1 MSNAM
6 QKLLEKVNKT
16 KSQGFEDPHADKF
29 WRMEPDAAGNGFAV
43 IRFLPGKTEDD
54 DVFIKTMS
62 HGFQNAAG
70 RWFIDNCL
78 TTIGQ
83 ECPVCAE
90 NNVLWNSGIESN
102 KDVVRK
108 RKRKVSYISNVLVI
122 SDSRHPENEGK
133 VFLFKY
139 GQQIFDKI
147 INALQPE
154 FEDEKPLNPFDA
166 VTGANFKLKMR
177 RKDGYANFES
187 SSFEE
192 ASAIDKKTLKMVE
205 EKLYDLQVFLAPSEF
220 KSYDDLK
227 SKLEKV
233 IGTQSA
239 APSSQ
244 PRETRKV
251 DQDDESTPA
260 KSERQQRQSDEGGET
275 GDADDEDMMKYF
287 KSLAED

>member
-6 QKLLEKVNKT
+6 QKLLDKVNKT

-29 WRMEPDAAGNGFAV
+29 WRMEADAAGNGFAV
-43 IRFLPGKTEDD
+43 IRFLPGHTEDD

-70 RWFIDNCL
+70 KWFIDNCL

-83 ECPVCAE
+83 ECPVCEE
-90 NNVLWNSGIESN
+90 NNTLWNSGVEAN
-102 KDVVRK
+102 KDIVRK
-108 RKRKVSYISNVLVI
+108 RKRKVSYISNIQVI

-166 VTGANFKLKMR
+166 ETGANFKLKMR

-187 SSFEE
+187 SAFEE
-192 ASAIDKKTLKMVE
+192 ASAINKKDLKDIMG
-205 EKLYDLQVFLAPSEF
+205 KIYDLQVFLAPAEF

-227 SKLEKV
+227 DKLYKV
-233 IGTQSA
+233 IGGPVNNKASK
-239 APSSQ
+239 S
-244 PRETRKV
+244 REDV
-251 DQDDESTPA
+251 EDDDVPVKT
-260 KSERQQRQSDEGGET
+260 ERQQRKGAVET
-275 GDADDEDMMKYF
+275 PADDDDDSISFFQK
-287 KSLAED
+287 LAEED